1 MNRLLLGFCRR
12 VMSPLQRVP
21 DGTLEHLEPWSPEHR
36 AADSGLRPEGVAPR
50 RTVLRLR
57 STRSVLLSPGPPAG
71 PSTGRVQRRKK
82 RGTGSGS
89 SVVRSLPR
97 WTPDGPRAPGHLG
110 SYASDLRPQTSDLRP
125 GPSRT
130 PSGSGPGESA
140 VDPPP
145 AWVRPRRSAR
155 TDGTPSAVPAD
166 TPGPTNHVQSTGR
179 LPASRRG
186 APDQR

>member
-125 GPSRT
+125 QTWSEPDAFRLGSR
-130 PSGSGPGESA
+130 GK
-140 VDPPP
+140 
-145 AWVRPRRSAR
+145 RRRSATGVGASSTICPHR
-155 TDGTPSAVPAD
+155 WHSQRRAGGYARAHQSCAVNWQV
-166 TPGPTNHVQSTGR
+166 TRFKTWST
-179 LPASRRG
+179 
-186 APDQR
+186 